1 MFCSQCGLRQPDEHR
16 FCMSCGARVPR
27 ELLTRTG
34 PKVTRWF
41 WGMPV
46 VPSDP
51 TQAAL
56 RVSRYL
62 ESVEVRTADGSARVP
77 SHHVRFSIWH
87 EDRAVCAVSIP
98 DDEAASLAAFLQAHV
113 TNGHEVPAEA

>member
-1 MFCSQCGLRQPDEHR
+1 M
-16 FCMSCGARVPR
+16 
-27 ELLTRTG
+27 
-34 PKVTRWF
+34 TRWF

-51 TQAAL
+51 PQAAL

-62 ESVEVRTADGSARVP
+62 ESVEVSTADGSARIP
-77 SHHVRFSIWH
+77 SQHVRFSIWH

-98 DDEAASLAAFLQAHV
+98 DDEAASLASFLQAHV